1 MRKLGSTLQTI
12 STLLCICLS
21 LNVTLALHAQE
32 SALQAGA
39 PTPNQDH
46 TDLIKT
52 CVGVKCKG
60 SNSYATVPGYGTT
73 PELAYA
79 DAVNN
84 ANAHCGGEQNVDVI
98 RQTRIEIILCPY
110 AELSL
115 DDMSI
120 KKTIAL
126 AGTWRVKGK
135 LFYCDGSDG
144 FEFITS
150 GPTRCEAIK
159 IAQAKLCEAKEPGKR
174 AWVCVWVIDVPTT
187 TCPPT
192 NCYPRR

>member
-1 MRKLGSTLQTI
+1 MRKLGSTLQTVSI
-12 STLLCICLS
+12 LLFLCLT

-32 SALQAGA
+32 SQQQAGVS
-39 PTPNQDH
+39 PLQVH

-60 SNSYATVPGYGTT
+60 SSSYATVPGYGET

-79 DAVNN
+79 DAIVN
-84 ANAHCGGEQNVDVI
+84 ANAHCGGEENVDDI
-98 RQTRIEIILCPY
+98 RQTRVEIILCPY

-115 DDMSI
+115 DGMII
-120 KKTIAL
+120 KRTMAMG
-126 AGTWRVKGK
+126 GTWRVKGK
-135 LFYCDGSDG
+135 LFYCDGTDG
-144 FEFITS
+144 FEFVTS

-159 IAQAKLCEAKEPGKR
+159 IAQTKLCEAKEPCKR
-174 AWVCVWVIDVPTT
+174 AWVCVWVIEAPTA

-192 NCYPRR
+192 NCCPRR